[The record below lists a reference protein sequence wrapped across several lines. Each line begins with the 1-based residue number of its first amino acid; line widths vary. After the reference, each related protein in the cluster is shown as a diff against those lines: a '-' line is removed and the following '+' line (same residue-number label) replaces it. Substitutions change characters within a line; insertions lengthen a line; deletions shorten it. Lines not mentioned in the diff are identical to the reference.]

1 MVLRGKEIGKLRVE
15 RIIPLR
21 NDFRITMG
29 LQKQRRKEKG
39 KRKRGKRRKA
49 SLYERNLISVDLD
62 YVGGLLRTPALKI

>member
-29 LQKQRRKEKG
+29 LQKQRRKREKKERKKEKG
-39 KRKRGKRRKA
+39 FF
-49 SLYERNLISVDLD
+49 I
-62 YVGGLLRTPALKI
+62 